1 MELPAEGPIKAVS
14 KDCLIMAKE
23 DSKFLYLSISYP
35 DLAFPTSKPL
45 EKIQDIKVKEEYKME
60 SEDIEMQVTLRDDVL
75 KTLPAKPFA
84 HESPADYL
92 PIVRVESLSSP

>member
-60 SEDIEMQVTLRDDVL
+60 SEDTEMQVTLRYDVL
-75 KTLPAKPFA
+75 KTLPEKPFA